1 MIAVVPLVVIEPL
14 SLRSAAI
21 RSTASRPGRES
32 TFGRGVSV
40 QARPGDAVRD
50 LCDDANA
57 PVPFSCRSG
66 RCGTCY
72 VEVIEGGDQ
81 LAPVGE
87 DERLVLDTL
96 RAEEANDPRPR
107 HRLAC
112 QARVDDDA
120 VDAAGSIIRLR
131 VAPLRQSG
139 R

>member
-1 MIAVVPLVVIEPL
+1 MPLVVIEPL

-21 RSTASRPGRES
+21 RSTTSPPSGA
-32 TFGRGVSV
+32 FGRGVSV

-50 LCDDANA
+50 LCDDARA

-72 VEVIEGGDQ
+72 VEVLEGGNQ
-81 LAPVGE
+81 LGPVGE

-96 RAEEANDPRPR
+96 CAEDAEDPRPR

-112 QARVDDDA
+112 QARVDEDA
-120 VDAAGSIIRLR
+120 ADAAGGIIRLR
-131 VAPLRQSG
+131 VAPLR
-139 R
+139 